1 MLALFS
7 GSSFPF
13 HLPGDDQEE
22 EAEEEE
28 EEEEEADSDDDE
40 EEEEEE
46 EEEGDSDDHDEL
58 DQNSDNEPDGG
69 GELRL
74 RNASM
79 ASSQDEDE
87 DDSDDD
93 GIVFGPTPPT
103 QFQNPSATLTAA
115 QLQADR
121 GMSSET
127 PVQDGYGD
135 AGLEDRPEGTGW
147 GRQLKR
153 PRTVTP
159 SASASLESSKG
170 KNMSDEPADAK
181 KVCVCA

>member
-22 EAEEEE
+22 EGEEEE
-28 EEEEEADSDDDE
+28 EEEEDADSDDNDDDDDDDDE
-40 EEEEEE
+40 EEE
-46 EEEGDSDDHDEL
+46 GHSDDDDEL
-58 DQNSDNEPDGG
+58 DQDSDNEPDGG

-74 RNASM
+74 RYASM
-79 ASSQDEDE
+79 ASSQDEEE
-87 DDSDDD
+87 DDSDDG
-93 GIVFGPTPPT
+93 GIVFGPTPPA

-121 GMSSET
+121 GMSLEN
-127 PVQDGYGD
+127 QDGCGD

-170 KNMSDEPADAK
+170 KNVSDEPADAK
-181 KVCVCA
+181 KVCV